1 MTGHLDGDLFSGFGT
16 LTGKMKPERKIM
28 MDKDTVEQRQA
39 GFGKK
44 RVLLHQLFS
53 FARATDGKNLRG

>member
-1 MTGHLDGDLFSGFGT
+1 
-16 LTGKMKPERKIM
+16 MKPERKIM